1 MQLILQLLEG
11 LAVPFLV
18 AVLAFAPLQAQNPA
32 VSVIRYPQ
40 LLDLLRED
48 PGERVRVVNFWATWC
63 RPCVAEMPYFESL
76 PERIPQTE
84 VIFVSFDQAEELDA
98 RVIPFLRR
106 HNIRSKVLL
115 LDETDFNAFIDLVDP
130 AWSGAIPAT
139 VFIGTTRHFHEGELT
154 QARVDET
161 VRKLLLPPSKP

>member
-1 MQLILQLLEG
+1 MRLLS
-11 LAVPFLV
+11 VRTVSFLV
-18 AVLAFAPLQAQNPA
+18 VVLACAPLQAQDPDI
-32 VSVIRYPQ
+32 SVIRYPQ

-48 PGERVRVVNFWATWC
+48 TGDGVRVVNFWATWC
-63 RPCVAEMPYFESL
+63 RPCVAEMPWFESL
-76 PERIPQTE
+76 PERIPQAE

-98 RVIPFLRR
+98 RVIPFLQR

-139 VFIGTTRHFHEGELT
+139 IFIGRARHFHEGELT
-154 QARVDET
+154 QARVDEI
-161 VRKLLLPPSKP
+161 VRNLLLPPSKP